1 MTATHPRGPARS
13 REGRADA
20 AFRAFV
26 ADPRFPCL
34 AGKGVTRGDG
44 FRLRVYG
51 ALGSARAAARLARD
65 LAGFVAD
72 VPGEGTGLHS
82 FVAVFPRQAPA
93 DEVEFERRLWEQV
106 QRLHER
112 DAPDA
117 GWDPGVSADPEDPH
131 FSFSFG
137 GRALF
142 VVGVH
147 PASSRLARRF
157 RWPALVFNPH
167 AQFERLRADGRFAPL
182 RAAVREREIA
192 LQGALNPNL
201 ADFGDHSEA
210 RQYSGRA
217 VGAAWRCPFHRTQP

>member
-1 MTATHPRGPARS
+1 MTAARS
-13 REGRADA
+13 STAASSRDERAHA

-34 AGKGVTRGDG
+34 AAKGVMRSEG
-44 FRLRVYG
+44 FRLRRYG
-51 ALGSARAAARLARD
+51 VLGSARSAEYLSRD
-65 LAGFVAD
+65 LADFIAD
-72 VPGEGTGLHS
+72 IPVDGAGLHS
-82 FVAVFPRQAPA
+82 FVAVFPRSAPG
-93 DEVEFERRLWEQV
+93 DEGEFERRLWEQV
-106 QRLHER
+106 QRLHEH
-112 DAPDA
+112 DAPNA
-117 GWDPGVSADPEDPH
+117 GWDPTVSADPDDPH

-142 VVGVH
+142 VVGIH

-192 LQGALNPNL
+192 LQGTLNPNL
-201 ADFGDHSEA
+201 ADFGEHSEA

-217 VGAAWRCPFHRTQP
+217 VGAEWRCPFHRTQP

>member
-1 MTATHPRGPARS
+1 MTAPPASASASS
-13 REGRADA
+13 RDERAEA

-34 AGKGVTRGDG
+34 AGKGVIRSAG
-44 FRLRVYG
+44 FRLRLYG
-51 ALGSARAAARLARD
+51 VLGSARSAARLGRD
-65 LAGFVAD
+65 LADFVAEMPAD
-72 VPGEGTGLHS
+72 GAGLHS
-82 FVAVFPRQAPA
+82 FVAVFPRSAPL
-93 DEVEFERRLWEQV
+93 DEGEFERRLWEQV
-106 QRLHER
+106 QRLHEH
-112 DAPDA
+112 DVPDA
-117 GWDPGVSADPEDPH
+117 GWDPTVSEDPDDPR

-137 GRALF
+137 GCALF

-167 AQFERLRADGRFAPL
+167 AQFQRLRADGRFAPL

-192 LQGALNPNL
+192 LQGTLNPNL
-201 ADFGDHSEA
+201 ADFGEQSEA

-217 VGAAWRCPFHRTQP
+217 VGAEWRCPFHRTHP